1 MARLLAKRAAALVT
15 PRLGETETLLARLFE
30 CELPYC
36 TPDGRPTLS
45 ELGLKELERRF
56 GLRNL

>member
-1 MARLLAKRAAALVT
+1 MARLLARRAAGLAM
-15 PRLGETETLLARLFE
+15 PRLAETEALLVRLFE

-45 ELGLKELERRF
+45 EWGLKELERRF
-56 GLRNL
+56 GLQKT